1 MIGEL
6 AAAAPMVQV
15 AGLGQAVASA
25 VQELDMEQVAG
36 LVVLVSGREQVVEL
50 AVQVVAL
57 VLQIRNRL
65 PRPGQAASC
74 YTTTTD

>member
-1 MIGEL
+1 
-6 AAAAPMVQV
+6 
-15 AGLGQAVASA
+15 
-25 VQELDMEQVAG
+25 MEQVAG